1 MDQFLCFEVVSVV
14 KQEQYVIVAVEVQ
27 LFCFYVFIYLY
38 SIIMIAYI
46 IPIDYIVITFLV

>member
-1 MDQFLCFEVVSVV
+1 MEQFLCFEVVSVV